1 MTGVFEYGPP
11 VGAEAA
17 RLAAG
22 VGALIAAERAARG
35 WSKAELR
42 RRAGVDLG
50 RVELGR
56 SRPSWAGLCRVA
68 AAFHPDDRAAAQG
81 LALRLAELA
90 GPSLAGSPWLPVG
103 VSRELVVAVLVRSA
117 RVLGFDLDDDAVRA
131 VVGEQLRLAAGEADD
146 GGQRALEAGPAVGSS
161 Q

>member
-1 MTGVFEYGPP
+1 MTGAFEYGPP
-11 VGAEAA
+11 VGGEAA

-22 VGALIAAERAARG
+22 VGALIAAERKARG

-56 SRPSWAGLCRVA
+56 SRPSWPGLCRVA
-68 AAFHPDDRAAAQG
+68 AALHPDDRPAAQA
-81 LALRLAELA
+81 LALRLAEAA

-103 VSRELVVAVLVRSA
+103 VSRELVVLVLVRSA
-117 RVLGFDLDDDAVRA
+117 RAVGLDLDDDTVRL
-131 VVGEQLRLAAGEADD
+131 VVGEQLRLAAGEAAS
-146 GGQRALEAGPAVGSS
+146 GQRAIGAAPEGEVLS
-161 Q
+161 